1 MDIINVRQLYNYSMT
16 NLEIILICCTG
27 IETILTAIWVTKTK
41 KEAKNLLFFACC
53 MAIYYNQKADEYDKL
68 LDKLNIWR
76 SAG

>member
-1 MDIINVRQLYNYSMT
+1 MT